1 MGGKQPNKQ
10 GLMSERG
17 LWPLAQPL
25 PLWLLVLPLSSPPVL
40 LPPRPEASDCL
51 VTAVLLPE
59 PGLDWLPIFPSR
71 TPPCPSRL
79 NLRVSLTGTLA
90 LLLTP
95 TMSPP
100 SVLGPQVPL

>member
-1 MGGKQPNKQ
+1 MGSRRLNEQ
-10 GLMSERG
+10 GLMNGRG
-17 LWPLAQPL
+17 LWHLAQPL

-40 LPPRPEASDCL
+40 LPPRPEASDCQ

-59 PGLDWLPIFPSR
+59 PGLDWLPIFPPR
-71 TPPCPSRL
+71 TPLCPSRL
-79 NLRVSLTGTLA
+79 SLRVSLTGTLA

-95 TMSPP
+95 TRSPP